1 VKKDMPCHL
10 REKTEYTP
18 NDYNITFP
26 TEKIPRNIKLTN
38 IKNLELELQKAMP
51 LTKKIH
57 IKLEEK
63 ETTTPTNNYKI
74 TTDLTVRDKR
84 TNTRLG
90 VEIR

>member
-1 VKKDMPCHL
+1 
-10 REKTEYTP
+10 
-18 NDYNITFP
+18 
-26 TEKIPRNIKLTN
+26 LTN

-63 ETTTPTNNYKI
+63 ETTTPTNNYKM

>member
-1 VKKDMPCHL
+1 MPCHL

-18 NDYNITFP
+18 NDYDITFP
-26 TEKIPRNIKLTN
+26 TDEIPKNIRVGN
-38 IKNLELELQKAMP
+38 VKNLELELQKVMP

-57 IKLEEK
+57 VKLLEK
-63 ETTTPTNNYKI
+63 QGATPTNDFKV
-74 TTDLTVRDKR
+74 TTDLIVRDKK

>member
-1 VKKDMPCHL
+1 MPCHL

-26 TEKIPRNIKLTN
+26 AEKIPRNIKLTN

-63 ETTTPTNNYKI
+63 ETTTPTNNYKM

>member
-1 VKKDMPCHL
+1 MPCHL

-26 TEKIPRNIKLTN
+26 AEKIPRNIKLTN

-57 IKLEEK
+57 VKLLEK
-63 ETTTPTNNYKI
+63 ETSTPTNLFNV
-74 TTDLTVRDKR
+74 TTDLVVRDKK
-84 TNTRLG
+84 TNARLG
-90 VEIR
+90 VEIK